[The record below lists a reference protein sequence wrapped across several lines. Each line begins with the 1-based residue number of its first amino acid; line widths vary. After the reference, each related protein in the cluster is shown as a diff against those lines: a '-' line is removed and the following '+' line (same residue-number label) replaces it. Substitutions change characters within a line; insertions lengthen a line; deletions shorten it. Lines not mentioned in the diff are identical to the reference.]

1 MADRSEAKEYRAY
14 KPQLEKK
21 ARRSQPQETGAGT
34 DTTSSTAPP
43 EGDTDEAPRRE
54 GGLSDSHTVRRPDGE
69 LPKAQPPFRKSG
81 QRGRNPNPPREQRD
95 VER

>member
-1 MADRSEAKEYRAY
+1 MADRIEAKEYRAY
-14 KPQLEKK
+14 KPQLEKE
-21 ARRSQPQETGAGT
+21 ARRSKPLESGAQS
-34 DTTSSTAPP
+34 DTTSSTTPP
-43 EGDTDEAPRRE
+43 EGVTDEGPRRE
-54 GGLSDSHTVRRPDGE
+54 GGLSDSYTVRRPDGE